1 MKKIFK
7 IAKTELQTLFYS
19 PIAWLILVLFFLQS
33 AIAFNQVFGGIVAD
47 KDLGEPLWALSSQV
61 FYGWRGL
68 FKAIQKN
75 LYLYI
80 PLLTMSLMSRE
91 YQSGSIKLLYSS
103 PVTNTQII
111 LGKYLSM
118 MIYSL
123 AMTAVLF
130 VFVLFSGITIENFD
144 WPAILVGLLGL
155 YLLMCTYSAIGLFM
169 SSITSY
175 QIIAAVLTL
184 AVLSGMSL
192 LKTVGQDIEFVRDLT
207 YWLSLDGR
215 VGTFVNG
222 MLCSE
227 DLIYFIAVSAMFVI
241 LSIIRLSCHR
251 QKTPAGKATLK
262 YLAVICATLLVGFV
276 SSRPALMGYWDA
288 TRDDSNTIA
297 KGSQEIMQ
305 KLKGKV
311 EVHTYS
317 NLFDRHWHYGIP
329 RDVKYDQQRLEKFVR
344 FKPDIKLKYHY
355 YYDTLTNDLEWN
367 KQMQARFDTLTFA
380 ERAEKIAGTY
390 NIDFDIYKSGEE
402 QKQILDLSDEGNRFV
417 RQLIFHNAETKE
429 VKTTWLR
436 IFDDMYVMPFETEIA
451 AAFKRLSD
459 DLPAVAFL
467 KGHGERDAEKLGD
480 REYNRFAQ
488 DKPFRSSLINQ
499 GFSFKTADLNT
510 PIPEDINIL
519 VIAEP
524 KTDFSEVE
532 VENFEKYLARGG
544 NVYISGEPRR
554 LEVMNNLVARF
565 GVRFFDGTLVRNTEK
580 YAPDLVVGEP
590 TIAADSLSWK
600 FNEMR
605 RYRYK
610 VTMTGACGID
620 TTGVDTSVYKLT
632 TVFKTEEDYWNESQ
646 TTDFIDEVAEY
657 NPETGEIKDK
667 FAVAIALE
675 RKVGDRD
682 QKIFIA
688 GDSDCIGNG
697 EISLQRKDIRS
708 MNYKMIEGALNWLTD
723 GEIPVD
729 TRGIPN
735 IDNDVF
741 LGIKAWRFFKF
752 LFALIIPLAMAIFAT
767 FLCIRRKSR

>member
-1 MKKIFK
+1 M
-7 IAKTELQTLFYS
+7 
-19 PIAWLILVLFFLQS
+19 LFFLQS
-33 AIAFNQVFGGIVAD
+33 AIAFNQVYGGLVAD
-47 KDLGEPLWALSSQV
+47 KDLGETLWSLSSQV

-68 FKAIQKN
+68 FRAIQKN

-103 PVTNTQII
+103 PVTNSQII

-123 AMTAVLF
+123 AMIAVLF
-130 VFVLFSGITIENFD
+130 VFVLFSGITIEHFD

-192 LKTVGQDIEFVRDLT
+192 IKTVGQEIEFVRDLT

-215 VGTFVNG
+215 VSTFVNG

-241 LSIIRLSCHR
+241 LSIVRLSCHR
-251 QKTPAGKATLK
+251 QKTPASKATLK
-262 YLAVICATLLVGFV
+262 YVVVVGVTLMIGFV
-276 SSRPALMGYWDA
+276 SSRPALMGYYDA
-288 TRDDSNTIA
+288 TRDKRNTIA
-297 KGSQEIMQ
+297 EGSQEIMGR
-305 KLKGKV
+305 LNGKV
-311 EVHTYS
+311 EIHTYN
-317 NLFDRHWHYGIP
+317 NLFERRWYYGIP
-329 RDVKYDQQRLEKFVR
+329 RDVKNDQQRFAKFVR

-355 YYDTLTNDLEWN
+355 YYDTLTTDLEWN
-367 KQMQARFDTLTFA
+367 KQLQARFDTLTIA
-380 ERAEKIAGTY
+380 ERAEKMAGTY
-390 NIDFDIYKSGEE
+390 NLDFELYKSGEE
-402 QKQILDLSDEGNRFV
+402 QKQILDLADEGNRFV
-417 RQLIFHNAETKE
+417 RQIVFHDAETKE
-429 VKTTWLR
+429 TKTAWLR

-459 DLPAVAFL
+459 DLPTVAFL

-488 DKPFRSSLINQ
+488 DKPFRSSLVNQ
-499 GFSFKTADLNT
+499 GFSFKTADLNS
-510 PIPEDINIL
+510 PVPEDVNIL

-524 KTDFSEVE
+524 KQDLNEVE
-532 VENFEKYLARGG
+532 IENLEQYIARGG
-544 NVYISGEPRR
+544 NLYISAEPRR

-565 GVRFFDGTLVRNTEK
+565 GVRFFDGTLVRNSEK
-580 YAPDLVVGEP
+580 YAPDLVVGAP
-590 TIAADSLSWK
+590 TLAADTLSWK
-600 FNEMR
+600 FKEMR
-605 RYRYK
+605 RYKYR
-610 VTMTGACGID
+610 VCMPGACGID
-620 TTGVDTSVYKLT
+620 TTGIDTSVYKLT
-632 TVFKTEEDYWNESQ
+632 TVFKTEEPYWNEIQ
-646 TTDFIDEVAEY
+646 TKDFIDEVAEF
-657 NPETGEIKDK
+657 NQESGEVRDT

-682 QKIFIA
+682 QKIFIV
-688 GDSDCIGNG
+688 GDSDCISNG
-697 EISLQRKDIRS
+697 EISLQRKDIKAL
-708 MNYKMIEGALNWLTD
+708 NYKLIEGALCWLTD

-729 TRGIPN
+729 TRGIPS
-735 IDNDVF
+735 IDNDLCV
-741 LGIKAWRFFKF
+741 GVKAMKFFKF
-752 LFALIIPLAMAIFAT
+752 LFALIIPLAMALFAT